1 MLVYVL
7 NKSGLPL
14 MPCSSGKARRLLKKG
29 LAKVVKRKPF
39 TIQLMVMNGGTTQP
53 IVLGVDSGYSHIGLS
68 AVTDKREVY
77 SAGITLRD
85 DIVKLN
91 SERRQYRRS
100 RRNRKTWYREP
111 RFLNRKKDKGWLA
124 PSIQHKLDS
133 HIKVINQINQILPIS
148 KIVVEVASFDI
159 QRIKN
164 PDIESVEYQNGEQ
177 KGFWNVREYVLHRD
191 GHVCQYCKG
200 KSGDRVL
207 EVHHLKSRQVG
218 GNSPDNL
225 ITLCRTCHKKVTEGK
240 ITLDVEIPKGYKQET
255 FMSTVRWLLIN
266 KLEEIYQ
273 NIPVVPTFGYVTKSN
288 RILLGLE
295 KSHINDAFAMVGSGN
310 ISRCKPFIVEQ
321 SRRNNRALQCNRKG
335 YKPGIRKVRYQYHPE
350 DLVKMENRMYRI
362 RGVHSYGKYVRISNG
377 NEVLN
382 VPISKIFLV
391 KYQRGFVY
399 M

>member
-1 MLVYVL
+1 
-7 NKSGLPL
+7 

-39 TIQLMVMNGGTTQP
+39 TIQLTVMNGGTTQP
-53 IVLGVDSGYSHIGLS
+53 IVLGVDNGYERIGLS

-77 SAGITLRD
+77 SAEIVLRD

-91 SERRQYRRS
+91 SERRQYRRC
-100 RRNRKTWYREP
+100 RRNRKAWYREP

-133 HIKVINQINQILPIS
+133 HIKAINQIKQILPIS
-148 KIVVEVASFDI
+148 KIVIEVASFDI

-164 PDIESVEYQNGEQ
+164 PDIEGAEYQNGEQ

-207 EVHHLKSRQVG
+207 EVHHLISRQVG
-218 GNSPDNL
+218 SNSPDNL

-240 ITLDVEIPKGYKQET
+240 ITLDVKVPKEFKAET
-255 FMSTVRWLLIN
+255 FMSTVRWLLVN
-266 KLEEIYQ
+266 KLKEIYP
-273 NIPVVPTFGYVTKSN
+273 NILVVPTFGYVTKSN

-295 KSHINDAFAMVGSGN
+295 KSHINDAFAMVGTGN
-310 ISRCKPFIVEQ
+310 ISRCEPFMVRQ
-321 SRRNNRALQCNRKG
+321 SRRNNRTLRCNRKG

-350 DLVKMENRMYRI
+350 DLIKMENKMYRV
-362 RGVHSYGKYVRISNG
+362 RSVHSYGKYVRIDDG
-377 NEVLN
+377 NEVKN
-382 VPISKIFLV
+382 VPISKVSLV

-399 M
+399 V